1 MAQIRKITT
10 RISHWFN
17 WVAGFSLVA
26 MMTLVVVNVLLRN
39 LARVRADWFPDPV
52 NAFFTA
58 VKPISGTVEMVGLL
72 GVAVAAFAIAYTFV
86 EGGHVAID
94 YLVSRAPARL
104 AAVIRSITY
113 FFGAAL
119 FALLA
124 WESIMFAGDLM
135 ASGEVTPTRQIPF
148 YPFVWGITLA
158 CLPVVVLL
166 FLDFLKAVS
175 RAVRR

>member
-1 MAQIRKITT
+1 MAQIREIAT

-17 WVAGFSLVA
+17 WVAGFSLIA
-26 MMTLVVVNVLLRN
+26 LMTLVVANVLLRN
-39 LARVRADWFPDPV
+39 LARVQVDWFPDPV
-52 NAFFTA
+52 NAFFIA

-72 GVAVAAFAIAYTFV
+72 GAAVAAFAIAYTFIQ
-86 EGGHVAID
+86 GGHVAID
-94 YLVSRAPARL
+94 YLVARAPERL
-104 AAVIRSITY
+104 GAAIRSITSLL
-113 FFGAAL
+113 GAAL

-124 WESIMFAGDLM
+124 WESLMFAGDLL

-148 YPFVWGITLA
+148 YPFVWGIALA

-166 FLDFLKAVS
+166 FLDFLKAAS